1 MFHVVIDGF
10 AIFGVLALLVCA
22 TACARAWQ
30 QLHATRKKP
39 LSARSTKA
47 KAEQQAA
54 RSVYTIPTERPH
66 R

>member
-30 QLHATRKKP
+30 QLHKLPKTTIK
-39 LSARSTKA
+39 ARDVPTA
-47 KAEQQAA
+47 GQQAA